1 MDLLKTFNTVNYNSL
16 LKKLQHYGIKAK
28 NLSCIESY
36 LTGLKQYINFEIN
49 DKMQEQ
55 NC

>member
-28 NLSCIESY
+28 NLSCNESY

-49 DKMQEQ
+49 DKMQKQ